1 MKSVVLIESNSYDPE
16 FNLSMDEYL
25 LFLTGKGIINGT
37 VRFYKNRDCVV
48 IGRFQKEEFEAN
60 LEFLKENGINI
71 VSRISGGGA
80 VFQDLG
86 NLNISVTIENIF
98 SKTQNLKEE
107 MIMLSSAILCA
118 LESFGINGIIGD
130 RGEILVD
137 GKKISGCAAS
147 IRYNAMLYH
156 ATLLLHVDVEKL
168 GLALSPSY
176 EYPEDFKFIKS
187 MRSKVMNINE
197 TAFIDEEELK
207 KRIYREIVKII

>member
-25 LFLTGKGIINGT
+25 LFLTGKGIMNGT

-71 VSRISGGGA
+71 VARISGGGA

-118 LESFGINGIIGD
+118 LESFGINGIVGD

-156 ATLLLHVDVEKL
+156 ATLLLHVDLEKL
-168 GLALSPSY
+168 RLALSPSY